1 MMDEKFL
8 KEGDECGISPANC
21 EKGFSFS
28 IWEKNSFP
36 KSILNP
42 VPESEVV
49 PSHWLSQFHKR
60 KYLVTSGPVP
70 LFNTTTGR
78 AFPGFEL
85 YRQVR
90 SFFLKFMKNSVKTHK
105 NHFQGPE
112 LYGTVSTGT
121 KVWQLK
127 IMGQLY
133 NATWNNIGL
142 RWYKPD
148 LLDEETPIWKLGGLE
163 MYINGQ
169 NVGSTLMA
177 VTVDKEQDDLTEFS
191 TVKFWIDGKEPPII
205 SIGCGYDD
213 KAGQWKYHSG
223 GEYDE
228 LAIWTRSLVKNASM
242 NELPFMMGGYCK

>member
-90 SFFLKFMKNSVKTHK
+90 SIFFKIHEKFCENTRTRFIFRVLNCLAQSVLE
-105 NHFQGPE
+105 PE
-112 LYGTVSTGT
+112 FG
-121 KVWQLK
+121 
-127 IMGQLY
+127 
-133 NATWNNIGL
+133 N
-142 RWYKPD
+142 
-148 LLDEETPIWKLGGLE
+148 
-163 MYINGQ
+163 
-169 NVGSTLMA
+169 
-177 VTVDKEQDDLTEFS
+177 
-191 TVKFWIDGKEPPII
+191 
-205 SIGCGYDD
+205 
-213 KAGQWKYHSG
+213 
-223 GEYDE
+223 
-228 LAIWTRSLVKNASM
+228 
-242 NELPFMMGGYCK
+242 

>member
-1 MMDEKFL
+1 MDEKFL

-90 SFFLKFMKNSVKTHK
+90 SFFLKFMKNSVKTH
-105 NHFQGPE
+105 
-112 LYGTVSTGT
+112 V
-121 KVWQLK
+121 
-127 IMGQLY
+127 
-133 NATWNNIGL
+133 
-142 RWYKPD
+142 
-148 LLDEETPIWKLGGLE
+148 
-163 MYINGQ
+163 Q
-169 NVGSTLMA
+169 NSFSGS
-177 VTVDKEQDDLTEFS
+177 
-191 TVKFWIDGKEPPII
+191 
-205 SIGCGYDD
+205 
-213 KAGQWKYHSG
+213 
-223 GEYDE
+223 
-228 LAIWTRSLVKNASM
+228 
-242 NELPFMMGGYCK
+242 